1 MNLPKT
7 IVFFVLMLT
16 IPSYV
21 WPADFFVTTG
31 DVSGLNDAINT
42 ANTNDEVDT
51 IHLEVGLYSMLEYN
65 NRQDPSTYFHITSP
79 INILGAGSGKTII
92 ERNADSRFNF
102 FLIDSVGELR
112 LRDVTLT
119 GGDGS
124 SSCGGAIRIEG
135 GKLAVEFSTISNNY
149 SRFAGG
155 GICNFGGTLT
165 VDHGVFT
172 GNTAN
177 NQGGAIYNE
186 QDAIATITNST
197 FRNNQANRGG
207 ALYNNRSELFIT
219 DSIISAN
226 SATGAGG
233 GVSSSASG
241 VSSSTTIDITS
252 TTINGNTAGFD
263 GGGLYLHSSN
273 TTIRKSTISNN
284 FAGHDGGGMWAA
296 FGNKFIANT
305 TISGNRAN
313 GYGGGIVKIDSSGS
327 ARLNNV
333 TVAFNV
339 ADYDGDGVGLGGGIA
354 NGPSS
359 RTTFS
364 NTIIAGNRV
373 NLNASECTGT
383 LSSGGYNL
391 LQVVT
396 PDCDFNP
403 FLNIIGEDPLL
414 GLLTNNGGLTDTHAL
429 APGSPAINA
438 GGPGGNPCEE
448 TDQRGVPRN
457 CDIGAYELGILPP
470 DPSFQTNSGLNDAWY
485 NPETSGQGFFITVFP
500 DLGYV
505 SLAWFTYDTE
515 PPPLDAVANLG
526 DPGHRWITAIGP
538 ILDNQ
543 VMMNIEMTSGG
554 LFDTVSEIT
563 RTDPPGSDGTIMLE
577 FSSCNRGTV
586 SYDIPS
592 INRQGTVPIQRVA
605 GDNIALC
612 EALNAD

>member
-1 MNLPKT
+1 MILPKT
-7 IVFFVLMLT
+7 IVFCALMLT
-16 IPSYV
+16 IPSFG
-21 WPADFFVTTG
+21 WPADFYVTTG

-42 ANTNDEVDT
+42 ANTNDEADT
-51 IHLEVGLYSMLEYN
+51 IHLEAGLYSILEYN
-65 NRQDPSTYFHITSP
+65 PQDSQTYFHITSP
-79 INILGAGSGKTII
+79 ISILGAGRVRTII
-92 ERNADSRFNF
+92 ERNADFRFNF
-102 FLIDSVGELR
+102 FLIDSLGELR
-112 LRDVTLT
+112 LRDVTLS

-155 GICNFGGTLT
+155 GICNLGGTLT
-165 VDHGVFT
+165 VDHGIFT
-172 GNTAN
+172 GNTAKN
-177 NQGGAIYNE
+177 EGGAISNNY
-186 QDAIATITNST
+186 DAIATITNST
-197 FRNNQANRGG
+197 FRNNQAGRGG
-207 ALYNNRSELFIT
+207 ALYNDLSELFII

-233 GVSSSASG
+233 GVSSSARG

-252 TTINGNTAGFD
+252 TTISGNTAGFD

-284 FAGHDGGGMWAA
+284 FASHDGGGVWAG

-339 ADYDGDGVGLGGGIA
+339 ADYDGDGIGLGGGIA

-364 NTIIAGNRV
+364 NTIIAGNLV
-373 NLNASECTGT
+373 NLDASECNGT
-383 LSSGGYNL
+383 LSSEGHNL

-403 FLNIIGEDPLL
+403 FLSIIGEDPLL

-438 GGPGGNPCEE
+438 GNPGSCEE

-500 DLGYV
+500 DLNAV

-515 PPPLDAVANLG
+515 LPPDGATANLG
-526 DPGHRWITAIGP
+526 DPGHRWITAIGT
-538 ILDNQ
+538 IDGNQ
-543 VMMNIEMTSGG
+543 VAMDIDITSGG
-554 LFDTVSEIT
+554 IFDTVSEIT
-563 RTDPPGSDGTIMLE
+563 HTDPPGSDGAIMLE

-586 SYDIPS
+586 TYDIPS

-605 GDNIALC
+605 HDNIALC